1 MPSLIFNS
9 VLMLCILGASALLE
23 RLEDRISGSNEG
35 IDFFEWPKT
44 ESRHSTKEE
53 ILQELS
59 KKVMYYRISYRK

>member
-23 RLEDRISGSNEG
+23 RLEDRISGSN
-35 IDFFEWPKT
+35 DFFEWPKT